1 MNRNK
6 DLKNTGKNRTAGQFK
21 PGQSGNPAGKPK
33 GVKTRTT
40 KEAKELFMAIMGGEI
55 DFIKDSLEKIRQK
68 DPARY
73 LDVLAK
79 LLPYFIPRQVDI
91 DLSGNGRII
100 TVIPPSK
107 RLLTEID

>member
-1 MNRNK
+1 MKTDTNRKIRSKTGNK
-6 DLKNTGKNRTAGQFK
+6 GMFQ
-21 PGQSGNPAGKPK
+21 PGNPGKPK
-33 GVKTRTT
+33 GAEARTT

-100 TVIPPSK
+100 TVIPPNK
-107 RLLTEID
+107 RLLNEID